1 MINVL
6 LVILSFFVYVA
17 IAGFTS
23 KLLISVLDRKDHFDN
38 DDFYIAGAF
47 FPLVIIYYLSHKP
60 FQFLGEYVGDKIMQR
75 KLHRLLEQKRI
86 RVELEQATREME
98 EMLQQDIPS
107 ANMKVSQR

>member
-6 LVILSFFVYVA
+6 LVILPFFVYIA

-23 KLLISVLDRKDHFDN
+23 KLLISVLDRKRDSDN
-38 DDFYIAGAF
+38 FEYYVAGAL

-98 EMLQQDIPS
+98 EMLQQDISS
-107 ANMKVSQR
+107 ANMKVAR